1 MRQALSRSLITVA
14 AASGVLA
21 MTGGYAHAD
30 TEAQATTSNSP
41 GVLSGDSIQVPVDAP
56 VNVCGNTVDVVALLN
71 PSMGNGCGNGS
82 APAHERH
89 APVPAQHTGAPTQHT
104 GAPVHGKAQHGGRH
118 RKEQSG
124 HHGMRHD
131 EANTTSGSP
140 GVGSGNSVRVPVQAP
155 VTVCGDSIDVV
166 ALLNPAMG
174 ANCGGEEWTPPP
186 THPLPP
192 PVRHTPPPTHLTP
205 PPVEQVTPPKHAAA
219 TRPVV
224 PVRAQL
230 AETGSGDLGTAGAV
244 SAGLLLSGAML
255 YRRTRAARV

>member
-56 VNVCGNTVDVVALLN
+56 VNLCGNSVDVVALLN
-71 PSMGNGCGNGS
+71 PSMGNSCGNES

-89 APVPAQHTGAPTQHT
+89 APVPAQHAGAPS
-104 GAPVHGKAQHGGRH
+104 HGSAQHGGRH

-131 EANTTSGSP
+131 EGNTTSGSP

-155 VTVCGDSIDVV
+155 VNVCGDSIDVV

-174 ANCGGEEWTPPP
+174 TDCGGEEWTPPP